1 VGGEVLRVPIFQVS
15 PETEEPRGL
24 LADRPRVAELSSRSV
39 PIDEAKKREILGL
52 ASQPGALETGFV
64 VLGEHGAAGGDA
76 MEEAATD
83 TFAPLSSIVLTVQHP
98 FVEEEGALRFHE
110 PGGVL
115 SDLDEARM
123 SKSSI
128 LYLKLKLQA
137 DKIYLA
143 DCTLRTD
150 EGTIFSVWPGFG
162 ADAVNR
168 QDFDKPKGESHLL
181 FVLQSSSTG
190 WIGAALSGRPSWA
203 NFWEG
208 VGAGTFDYSFKSC
221 DVTAVQ

>member
-1 VGGEVLRVPIFQVS
+1 VS
-15 PETEEPRGL
+15 PETDGPRGPH
-24 LADRPRVAELSSRSV
+24 ADRPRLAELSSRSV
-39 PIDEAKKREILGL
+39 HIDEAKKREILDL
-52 ASQPGALETGFV
+52 ASQPGAIETGFV
-64 VLGEHGAAGGDA
+64 VLGEHGAAGLDA
-76 MEEAATD
+76 MEEAAAATD

-98 FVEEEGALRFHE
+98 FVEEEGALWFHE
-110 PGGVL
+110 PYGVL
-115 SDLDEARM
+115 SDLDEGRM

-137 DKIYLA
+137 GKIYLA

-162 ADAVNR
+162 PDAVNR
-168 QDFDKPKGESHLL
+168 QEFDEPKGENHLL
-181 FVLQSSSTG
+181 FVLQSNSTG

-203 NFWEG
+203 DFWEG
-208 VGAGTFDYSFKSC
+208 VAAGTFDYSFKSC